1 MEINGKIM
9 RDQPHKLNISQ
20 LSERSGISYSEIDLL
35 IQDGIVSLPEDGY
48 MFSAK
53 HEAELRTIKKLK
65 DYGCNIECTKRSDYL
80 VDRFTV
86 D

>member
-1 MEINGKIM
+1 M
-9 RDQPHKLNISQ
+9 RNQPFRLNISQ
-20 LSERSGISYSEIDLL
+20 LSERSGISFTQIDLL
-35 IQDGIVSLPEDGY
+35 IQDGIVSLPVEGY
-48 MFSAK
+48 MFTAK
-53 HEAELRTIKKLK
+53 HEAELRCIKKLK